1 MFDDPGTLKT
11 AGATLAL
18 AILWL
23 VEGVLPMFEGRSA
36 RARHGARNLALGVG
50 NAAVTA
56 LIFAAATLVNR
67 LPPPATGATVIVVD
81 GAGLAFP
88 FPEVEPGLYEA
99 ENFFADVGET
109 YTLILEYQGD
119 TYEASALLH
128 EVAPIDSLYFEFEE
142 ESLIIEEAGFRAAI
156 DFVDPVGQENY
167 YLWEQLVDGVNE
179 IPPDPQNNLN
189 LVSKDE
195 FYDGRDVTGFQPSD
209 EVAIQPGQHTEIRQ
223 IALSRLAY
231 DYYYALFEQNALGTG
246 NPLLHPARERARK
259 HHESGPPVQVR
270 VRPLR
275 GGRGERRGGD
285 RPRAVAAATRA
296 APGAPGRARIRPA
309 ALCSLPCSTIPLR

>member
-1 MFDDPGTLKT
+1 MAVRGMAGGRKHRARAAGRVLVCAGCLAT
-11 AGATLAL
+11 AGCERVVDVDIPEPEPRLV
-18 AILWL
+18 
-23 VEGVLPMFEGRSA
+23 VEGRIERIKEAPSGRQRIRLST
-36 RARHGARNLALGVG
+36 
-50 NAAVTA
+50 TA
-56 LIFAAATLVNR
+56 GFFDNR

-81 GAGLAFP
+81 ESGLVFP

-99 ENFFADVGET
+99 ENLFANVGET
-109 YTLILEYQGD
+109 YALMLEYQGD

-128 EVAPIDSLYFEFEE
+128 DVAPIDSLYFEFEE

-156 DFVDPVGQENY
+156 DFVDPVGVENY

-179 IPPDPQNNLN
+179 IPPDPQNHLN

-246 NPLLHPARERARK
+246 NPFSIPPANVRGNVTNLDRPSRFAFGLFEAAEVSVAEAVAPAR
-259 HHESGPPVQVR
+259 
-270 VRPLR
+270 
-275 GGRGERRGGD
+275 
-285 RPRAVAAATRA
+285 
-296 APGAPGRARIRPA
+296 
-309 ALCSLPCSTIPLR
+309 

>member
-1 MFDDPGTLKT
+1 MGARALGRVLACAACVAT
-11 AGATLAL
+11 AGCERVVDVDIPAPEPRLV
-18 AILWL
+18 
-23 VEGVLPMFEGRSA
+23 VEGRIERIKEAPSGRQRIRLST
-36 RARHGARNLALGVG
+36 
-50 NAAVTA
+50 TA
-56 LIFAAATLVNR
+56 GFFDNR
-67 LPPPATGATVIVVD
+67 LPPPATGASVIVVD
-81 GAGLAFP
+81 GSGLVFP

-99 ENFFADVGET
+99 ENLFANVGET

-128 EVAPIDSLYFEFEE
+128 DVPPIDSLYFEFEE

-156 DFVDPVGQENY
+156 DFVDPAGVENY

-209 EVAIQPGQHTEIRQ
+209 EVAIQPGQHAEIRQ

-246 NPLLHPARERARK
+246 NPFSFPPAN
-259 HHESGPPVQVR
+259 VR
-270 VRPLR
+270 GNVTNL
-275 GGRGERRGGD
+275 D
-285 RPRAVAAATRA
+285 RPYKYAFGLFEAAEVSVAEGV
-296 APGAPGRARIRPA
+296 APPR
-309 ALCSLPCSTIPLR
+309 

>member
-1 MFDDPGTLKT
+1 MAGRGMAGDGKNRARALGRVLACAGCLAAAGCERVVDVDIPEPEPRLVVEGRIERIREAPSGRQRIRLSTT
-11 AGATLAL
+11 AG
-18 AILWL
+18 
-23 VEGVLPMFEGRSA
+23 F
-36 RARHGARNLALGVG
+36 
-50 NAAVTA
+50 
-56 LIFAAATLVNR
+56 FDNR

-156 DFVDPVGQENY
+156 DFVDPVGVENY

-246 NPLLHPARERARK
+246 NPFSIPPA
-259 HHESGPPVQVR
+259 SVR
-270 VRPLR
+270 GNITNL
-275 GGRGERRGGD
+275 D
-285 RPRAVAAATRA
+285 RPSRFAFGLFEAAEVSVAEAI
-296 APGAPGRARIRPA
+296 APER
-309 ALCSLPCSTIPLR
+309 